1 MIAGLWTALWCLPL
15 TCVSHMNDYPL
26 IHSHLPPTFYKKT
39 FLFTE
44 FCVTLHVNINHIC
57 NKYVTYY
64 KFGTSALCRFLI
76 SFQRA
81 NWCKISFI
89 RDKSFKEKWMLYFW
103 YLHQYPCYRLIHFQT
118 KKYYLLHDKCFFF
131 ISQKLRSNMQLRIV
145 HQNRFWNI

>member
-1 MIAGLWTALWCLPL
+1 MYI
-15 TCVSHMNDYPL
+15 SHMNDYPL
-26 IHSHLPPTFYKKT
+26 IHSHLPPTFNKKT

-64 KFGTSALCRFLI
+64 EFGTSALCRFLI

-118 KKYYLLHDKCFFF
+118 KKYYLLHDKCFFLSRRNF
-131 ISQKLRSNMQLRIV
+131 VQICNCELCIRID
-145 HQNRFWNI
+145 FGTYK